1 MPIFPKKGKFFWTI
15 SGVIGM
21 LENLISFCTS
31 LDTEVFLYIPMGNEV
46 FSDEDYFAEEVL
58 ECITKMNVESR
69 IHIVRD

>member
-1 MPIFPKKGKFFWTI
+1 
-15 SGVIGM
+15 M